1 MRVGLSRLSYPE
13 KRCIANTSLYEARNF
28 EYINISR
35 YIGVI
40 NDKILKRGPIYKF
53 NPFFGDLFVD
63 AYAVFNDVVVTKKK
77 WVTIF
82 ETMVPRYESIIN
94 FHRTSNE
101 NYEEIAKSK
110 SIDEAIYRLADDKCL
125 SINALSK
132 NAFNIQA
139 KLLDAYPELKHTI
152 LEKIRVTHPP
162 QTVRNINFDTNK
174 KEFDK
179 SLNLVFIG
187 RDFYRKGGG
196 ELIVAIDELLAERFL
211 NEIDINLTVIG
222 DVNRRD
228 NYCIGK
234 FNHRGIFFD
243 RVENIISKRQNIA
256 VYKNLANNLVMNILN
271 SSHIGF
277 LPTWADT
284 YGYSVL
290 EMQSEGIPVIT
301 TNVRALSEINYAQLL
316 IDIPTNQFGE
326 IIIDS
331 TRNVEN
337 ISRSIIDGIKKRI
350 KLLFEDRQL
359 LSKLSH
365 DARNEIIRKHSPD
378 IYFNNLLNTFISHEK

>member
-13 KRCIANTSLYEARNF
+13 KRCIANASLYEVKNF
-28 EYINISR
+28 EYININR
-35 YIGVI
+35 YIGFI
-40 NDKILKRGPIYKF
+40 NDKILKRGPVYKF
-53 NPFFGDLFVD
+53 NPFFGDVLVD

-101 NYEEIAKSK
+101 NYEEITKSK
-110 SIDEAIYRLADDKCL
+110 SIDEAIRRLADDKCL

-139 KLLDAYPELKHTI
+139 KLLDAYPELKHAI
-152 LEKIRVTHPP
+152 LEKVRVTHPP
-162 QTVRNINFDTNK
+162 QTVRKIDFDANK

-179 SLNLVFIG
+179 TLNLVFIG

-196 ELIVAIDELLAERFL
+196 ELIVAIDELLVEGGV
-211 NEIDINLTVIG
+211 NEVDINLTVIG

-234 FNHRGIFFD
+234 FNHRDIFFS
-243 RVENIISKRQNIA
+243 RVENIINKRQNIS
-256 VYKNLANNLVMNILN
+256 VYRNLPNNLVMNILN
-271 SSHIGF
+271 NAHIGF

-301 TNVRALSEINYAQLL
+301 TSVRALSEINYAQLL

-331 TRNVEN
+331 SRSVEN
-337 ISRSIIDGIKKRI
+337 ISRAIIDGIKKRI
-350 KLLFEDRQL
+350 KLIYEDRQL
-359 LSKLSH
+359 LSNLSH
-365 DARNEIIRKHSPD
+365 DVRNNIIKKHSPD
-378 IYFNNLLNTFISHEK
+378 IYFNNLLNTFTSHEQ